1 MKQIAIAA
9 MLFAATNALC
19 QSPPKEIDTLRSLM
33 AEVHQLRIDIEA
45 MTVASQRVQ
54 IALYKLQ
61 SQDAA
66 VARAAQR
73 ADGLHDRC
81 MRAEDARQHTTASVQ
96 RIDNALSS
104 GSLQESQTKNLQ
116 SQLAELKGMLD
127 TQTAESQSCQ
137 AAEAEAS
144 GQLQKEQGKL
154 AEVQDRV
161 DRLDSTLQKAGRL
174 PQ

>member
-1 MKQIAIAA
+1 
-9 MLFAATNALC
+9 MLLVVTNGLC
-19 QSPPKEIDTLRSLM
+19 QSPPKENDTLQSLM
-33 AEVHQLRIDIEA
+33 AEVHQLRIDIEI

-61 SQDAA
+61 IQDAA
-66 VARAAQR
+66 LARAAQR

-81 MRAEDARQHTTASVQ
+81 MRAEDARQHTAANVQ
-96 RIDNALSS
+96 RIDNAPTSS
-104 GSLQESQTKNLQ
+104 SAQESQTKNLQ

-127 TQTAESQSCQ
+127 TQTAESQACQ

-154 AEVQDRV
+154 AEVQDLV
-161 DRLDSTLQKAGRL
+161 DRLDNTLQKVSGSR
-174 PQ
+174 Q